1 MPVFE
6 TIETILTSR
15 LKILHGVALRVIARS
30 AYVGNKY
37 IHLIIV
43 LVFCYDIVN
52 GVILFQL
59 LHYLSV

>member
-15 LKILHGVALRVIARS
+15 LKVLHGVALRLIARS

-37 IHLIIV
+37 IHLIS
-43 LVFCYDIVN
+43 F
-52 GVILFQL
+52 
-59 LHYLSV
+59 